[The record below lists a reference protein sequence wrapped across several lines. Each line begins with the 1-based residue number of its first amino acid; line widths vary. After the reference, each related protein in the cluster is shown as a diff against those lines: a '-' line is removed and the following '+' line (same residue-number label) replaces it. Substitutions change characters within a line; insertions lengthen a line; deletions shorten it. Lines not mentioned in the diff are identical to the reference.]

1 MEELNQ
7 QQPGAEV
14 AQPGE
19 PVGATAQASSE
30 TTTEPSSGAGAT
42 SGDAGQPDSSSGST
56 GEFPTG
62 SGGDSKPDALAVARG
77 AVSVGD
83 IFSVVVREQHVTI
96 IGRDG
101 YLIIKDNEV
110 AANVA

>member
-19 PVGATAQASSE
+19 PVGATERASSE
-30 TTTEPSSGAGAT
+30 TTATASSGA
-42 SGDAGQPDSSSGST
+42 DAQPDADGQAPASNASSDES
-56 GEFPTG
+56 PTD

-77 AVSVGD
+77 TVSVGD
-83 IFSVVVREQHVTI
+83 IFSVVVRESHVTV
-96 IGRDG
+96 IGRDA
-101 YLIIKDNEV
+101 YVIIKDNETIP
-110 AANVA
+110 NVS